1 MDNASKT
8 RRLLFRLGTV
18 LVLIGICAVMMIIGR
33 GHTVY
38 FDNKKLEYNGTTY
51 ECPYKIKVLVK
62 DEQVANLKAKERG
75 MATTIGQNFA
85 MTLKI
90 TQEKGGDEVVE
101 TYQLKLPYSMDGIV
115 INLPAYL
122 EGLPEEAWMSEF
134 VPVATESSPEDEEV
148 PGSDEFEMEDLGDF

>member
-1 MDNASKT
+1 MDNANKT

-18 LVLIGICAVMMIIGR
+18 LILIGICVVMMIIGR

-90 TQEKGGDEVVE
+90 TQEKGGDEVIE
-101 TYQLKLPYSMDGIV
+101 TYQLKLP
-115 INLPAYL
+115 
-122 EGLPEEAWMSEF
+122 
-134 VPVATESSPEDEEV
+134 
-148 PGSDEFEMEDLGDF
+148 

>member
-1 MDNASKT
+1 MDNANKT

-18 LVLIGICAVMMIIGR
+18 LILVGICAVMMIIGR

-38 FDNKKLEYNGTTY
+38 FDNKQLEYNGTTC

-101 TYQLKLPYSMDGIV
+101 TYQLKLPYNMDGIV

-122 EGLPEEAWMSEF
+122 EGLPQEAWMSEF
-134 VPVATESSPEDEEV
+134 VPIATESSTEDEEV
-148 PGSDEFEMEDLGDF
+148 PGGDEFEMEDLGDF

>member
-1 MDNASKT
+1 MDKSGKT

-18 LVLIGICAVMMIIGR
+18 AFLIGICVVMMIIGR

-38 FDNKKLEYNGTTY
+38 FDNKKLDYEGTTY

-75 MATTIGQNFA
+75 MATTIGQNFE

-90 TQEKGGDEVVE
+90 TQEKGGDEVTE
-101 TYQLKLPYSMDGIV
+101 TYAFKLPYRIDGIV
-115 INLPAYL
+115 VNLPGFLA
-122 EGLPEEAWMSEF
+122 GLPEDAWMSEF
-134 VPVATESSPEDEEV
+134 VPIATTSEAEEEEV
-148 PGSDEFEMEDLGDF
+148 PGGDEFEMDDLGDF

>member
-38 FDNKKLEYNGTTY
+38 FDNKQLEYNGTTC

-101 TYQLKLPYSMDGIV
+101 TY
-115 INLPAYL
+115 
-122 EGLPEEAWMSEF
+122 
-134 VPVATESSPEDEEV
+134 
-148 PGSDEFEMEDLGDF
+148 

>member
-1 MDNASKT
+1 MDNANKT

-18 LVLIGICAVMMIIGR
+18 LILVGICAVMMIIGR

-38 FDNKKLEYNGTTY
+38 FDNKQLEYNGTTC

-101 TYQLKLPYSMDGIV
+101 TYQLKLPYNMDGIV
-115 INLPAYL
+115 LNMPAL
-122 EGLPEEAWMSEF
+122 LAGAPEEVYLSEF
-134 VPVATESSPEDEEV
+134 VSLATEVTVGGDEEIV
-148 PGSDEFEMEDLGDF
+148 TDDFGIGGDI

>member
-1 MDNASKT
+1 MKEKRKLIFRVGA
-8 RRLLFRLGTV
+8 LL
-18 LVLIGICAVMMIIGR
+18 LVLLIAAAMMVIGR

-75 MATTIGQNFA
+75 MATTIGQDFA

-90 TQEKGGDEVVE
+90 TQEKGGDEVTQ
-101 TYQLKLPYSMDGIV
+101 TYQLKLPYNMDGIV

-122 EGLPEEAWMSEF
+122 EGLPQEAWMSEF
-134 VPVATESSPEDEEV
+134 VPVATESSAEDEEV
-148 PGSDEFEMEDLGDF
+148 PGGDEFEMEDLGDF

>member
-1 MDNASKT
+1 MNKA
-8 RRLLFRLGTV
+8 RRLFFRLGTV
-18 LVLIGICAVMMIIGR
+18 LILVAICAVMMVIGR

-38 FDNKKLEYNGTTY
+38 FDNKQLEYNGTTC

-75 MATTIGQNFA
+75 MATTIGQNFE

-90 TQEKGGDEVVE
+90 TQAKGDDEVIE
-101 TYQLKLPYSMDGIV
+101 TYQLKLPYNMDGIV
-115 INLPAYL
+115 VNLPAYL

-134 VPVATESSPEDEEV
+134 VPIATESSAEDEEV
-148 PGSDEFEMEDLGDF
+148 PSGDEFGMDELGDF

>member
-1 MDNASKT
+1 
-8 RRLLFRLGTV
+8 
-18 LVLIGICAVMMIIGR
+18 
-33 GHTVY
+33 
-38 FDNKKLEYNGTTY
+38 
-51 ECPYKIKVLVK
+51 
-62 DEQVANLKAKERG
+62 

-90 TQEKGGDEVVE
+90 TQEKGGDEVIE
-101 TYQLKLPYSMDGIV
+101 TYQLKLPYNMDGIV

-148 PGSDEFEMEDLGDF
+148 PGGDEFEMEDLGDF

>member
-38 FDNKKLEYNGTTY
+38 FDTKPLEYNGTTC

-62 DEQVANLKAKERG
+62 DEQVANIKAKERG

-101 TYQLKLPYSMDGIV
+101 TYQLKLPYNMDGIV

-122 EGLPEEAWMSEF
+122 EGLPQEAWMSEF
-134 VPVATESSPEDEEV
+134 VPIATESSAEDEEV
-148 PGSDEFEMEDLGDF
+148 PGGDECEMEALGSF

>member
-1 MDNASKT
+1 MDNANKT

-18 LVLIGICAVMMIIGR
+18 LILIGICAVMMIIGR

-38 FDNKKLEYNGTTY
+38 FDNKQLEYNGTTC

-90 TQEKGGDEVVE
+90 TQEKGGDEVIE
-101 TYQLKLPYSMDGIV
+101 TYQLKLPYNMDGIV

-148 PGSDEFEMEDLGDF
+148 PGGDEFEMEDLGDF